1 MLTPGIKASEM
12 IENIVNEFRIMLFE
26 NDWMDYMSKKSAL
39 DKVKNIFIKIIWRR
53 FIEKIVFY

>member
-1 MLTPGIKASEM
+1 M